1 MGTTTSATTTKSF
14 FIPFVPHEEIIGI
27 EIPGPMPEIQE
38 IASLSGPT
46 SENKTDSADAI
57 AVTLTGTIGLPTV
70 AMDETTTSLQPMVQ
84 LGALTE
90 ELTTTLE
97 TPTSTTTTSTRN
109 IQLITT
115 KSTTKKTTKK
125 STLGIFFGRKSTKLV
140 KTTTTTTTTSTTT
153 LETPST
159 SPQVGLLDGIGEI
172 F

>member
-1 MGTTTSATTTKSF
+1 
-14 FIPFVPHEEIIGI
+14 
-27 EIPGPMPEIQE
+27 
-38 IASLSGPT
+38 
-46 SENKTDSADAI
+46 
-57 AVTLTGTIGLPTV
+57 
-70 AMDETTTSLQPMVQ
+70 MVQ

-97 TPTSTTTTSTRN
+97 SPTSTTTTSTRN

-125 STLGIFFGRKSTKLV
+125 STLGEAQFWKKNQYTLFNICFELIGSVFSSYIDYFIYNWPLASGIFFGRKSTKLV

-172 F
+172 LLNNPILKEGGKVFQGFMSLLGR